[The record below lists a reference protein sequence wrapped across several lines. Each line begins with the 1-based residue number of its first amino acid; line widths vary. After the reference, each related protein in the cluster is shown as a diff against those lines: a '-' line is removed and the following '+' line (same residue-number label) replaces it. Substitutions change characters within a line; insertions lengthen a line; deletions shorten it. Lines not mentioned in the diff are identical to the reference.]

1 MRLSK
6 TLSILFLS
14 LLCLPA
20 LGQNFTVTDFEE
32 SLQDV
37 ISTNVKDKN
46 GNDCAI
52 IKFSTQDKGF
62 TVDNALSSFENTG
75 DLYIYVPEGT
85 EVLTIRHRVHR
96 TLLYRIPIH
105 IQSGCHYTAS
115 INIINTDLIGKVDPD
130 KYLYGNLELNII
142 PFLGPTLSIGYRVK
156 AFSAELGFTYGLS
169 KTDDIYYYGM
179 GASILSAYNYQ
190 AMRLGLRLG
199 YTLPLSRQIDITPLV
214 GVAYNRITGKEI
226 KDVTATNSGYMDG
239 FNTMS
244 ATLGMRVSFNVIGHL
259 GLCVTPEYDFG
270 IYKDD
275 NYKLVEDNNSK
286 LKSWTDG
293 FGLSATLVYK
303 F

>member
-115 INIINTDLIGKVDPD
+115 INIINTDR
-130 KYLYGNLELNII
+130 E
-142 PFLGPTLSIGYRVK
+142 
-156 AFSAELGFTYGLS
+156 E
-169 KTDDIYYYGM
+169 
-179 GASILSAYNYQ
+179 
-190 AMRLGLRLG
+190 
-199 YTLPLSRQIDITPLV
+199 
-214 GVAYNRITGKEI
+214 
-226 KDVTATNSGYMDG
+226 
-239 FNTMS
+239 
-244 ATLGMRVSFNVIGHL
+244 VIW
-259 GLCVTPEYDFG
+259 
-270 IYKDD
+270 
-275 NYKLVEDNNSK
+275 S
-286 LKSWTDG
+286 
-293 FGLSATLVYK
+293 
-303 F
+303 